1 MIMVT
6 MSVDWAPLAL
16 RVVLASVF
24 IAHGY
29 PKLFKDFA
37 GTSGFLSGL
46 GFKPG
51 AFWAVVLGVSEFF
64 GGIALLL
71 GIASRVVASLLIVSM
86 TVATL
91 TKIIKWKMPFTK
103 SDGQSWEFDLLL
115 VAGLITLFL
124 LGSGN
129 FSVDQM
135 MGWVFG

>member
-1 MIMVT
+1 MVT
-6 MSVDWAPLAL
+6 ISVDWAPLAL
-16 RVVLASVF
+16 RVALASVF

-37 GTSGFLSGL
+37 GTSGFLSSL

-71 GIASRVVASLLIVSM
+71 GAASRVAVSLLIVSM

>member
-1 MIMVT
+1 MVII
-6 MSVDWAPLAL
+6 SVDWAPLAL
-16 RVVLASVF
+16 RIVLAAVF
-24 IAHGY
+24 IVHGY

-37 GTSGFLSGL
+37 GTSGFLSSL

-51 AFWAVVLGVSEFF
+51 ALWAVVLGVSEFF

-71 GIASRVVASLLIVSM
+71 GVVSRVVASLLIVSM

-91 TKIIKWKMPFTK
+91 LKIIKWKAPFTK

-115 VAGLITLFL
+115 IAGLITVFL

-129 FSVDQM
+129 WSIDQI
-135 MGWVFG
+135 MGWMLG

>member
-1 MIMVT
+1 MVT
-6 MSVDWAPLAL
+6 ISVDWAPLAL

-51 AFWAVVLGVSEFF
+51 AFWAVVLGISEFF

-71 GIASRVVASLLIVSM
+71 GAASRVAVSLLIVSM

>member
-1 MIMVT
+1 MVT
-6 MSVDWAPLAL
+6 ISADWAPLAL

-51 AFWAVVLGVSEFF
+51 AFWAVILGFSEFF

-71 GIASRVVASLLIVSM
+71 GAASRVAVSLLIVSM

-115 VAGLITLFL
+115 VASLITLFL